1 MPHRPSLLPPL
12 LAGHRAVYL
21 LALASASLAT
31 LVSYLPPLFLR
42 SILDSGLGKIPWNLP
57 WPLTSVPS
65 VLAALLGA
73 AALSAAL
80 SFASGF
86 GTQRAA
92 EGMTRSLRQKLY
104 GHIQHLPYDA
114 LSRAPTGD
122 WVQRCTSDVDTLR
135 RLAALQFPELVNNIL
150 QACWAIPI
158 LFSIHPALAW
168 FALPLLPVVLGFS
181 VYFFTQVQKTFKE
194 SDESEAR
201 LSGILQENI
210 TAVRVV
216 KAFARQDHEMERFG
230 RENAHYRTVTR
241 RVINL
246 FAFYWGTVNFL
257 SMCQV
262 GLVLVAG
269 IAFVHDGRAS
279 VGTVVMFL
287 SMTGML
293 VWPIRQLGRVLTD
306 VGKAKIA
313 WRRLREILDKP
324 VEDLGLPLDPPF
336 PWAGRI
342 EFRGVSVHREGRAI
356 LDGVSFTVE
365 AGTCA
370 ALLGPTGSGKST
382 LVHLL
387 AGLGDYEGEILLDG
401 RELRSFPKG
410 ELRRQVGLV
419 LQEPWLFA
427 QTIGENIGLAHP
439 DPRPE
444 EIVAATRVASFHDVV
459 EAFPHGYDTL
469 LGERGVTLSGGQ
481 RQRTAISQMLVRLR
495 PVLIFDDSLSA
506 VDNHTD
512 AQIRRALRDR
522 LENAWRHSPS
532 HRFDLPKDAPR
543 HSPGRRYGTLIL
555 ISHRVSTL
563 AQADLILVLEN
574 GRLVQQ
580 GRHSELVA
588 VPGLYRRMVE
598 LQSGLQREWAREGG
612 ES

>member
-1 MPHRPSLLPPL
+1 MPHRPSLVSPL

-21 LALASASLAT
+21 LALAAAALAA
-31 LVSYLPPLFLR
+31 LFSYLPPLLLR
-42 SILDSGLGKIPWNLP
+42 SILDSGLGKAAWTLP
-57 WPLTSVPS
+57 APLASVPAA
-65 VLAALLGA
+65 LAALLGA
-73 AALSAAL
+73 AVVSATL
-80 SFASGF
+80 SFTAGF

-92 EGMTRSLRQKLY
+92 EGMAQALRQKLY
-104 GHIQHLPYDA
+104 GHIQHLHYDA
-114 LSRAPTGD
+114 LSQAPTGD

-150 QACWAIPI
+150 QASWAIPI
-158 LFSIHPALAW
+158 LFFVHPTLAW
-168 FALPLLPVVLGFS
+168 FTLPLLPVVLGFS
-181 VYFFTQVQKTFKE
+181 VYFFTQVQKAFKD

-216 KAFARQDHEMERFG
+216 KAFARQDHEMDRFG
-230 RENAHYRTVTR
+230 RENAHYRRVTR
-241 RVINL
+241 KVINL

-269 IAFVHDGRAS
+269 IVFVHDGRAS

-313 WRRLREILDKP
+313 WRRLREILDQP
-324 VEDLGLPLDPPF
+324 AEDLGQTLDPPF
-336 PWAGRI
+336 PWKGRI
-342 EFRGVSVHREGRAI
+342 EFREVSVHREGRAI
-356 LDGVSFTVE
+356 LEGVSFVLE
-365 AGTCA
+365 AGKTA

-387 AGLGDYEGEILLDG
+387 AGLGDYEGQILLDG
-401 RELRSFPKG
+401 QELRTIPKL

-427 QTIGENIGLAHP
+427 KTIGENIGLAHA
-439 DPRPE
+439 DVRPE
-444 EIVAATRVASFHDVV
+444 EIVAAARVASFHDVV
-459 EAFPHGYDTL
+459 EGFPQGYDTL

-481 RQRTAISQMLVRLR
+481 RQRTAISQMLARPR

-512 AQIRRALRDR
+512 AQIRRSLRD
-522 LENAWRHSPS
+522 LSENAGGHSP
-532 HRFDLPKDAPR
+532 RDGF
-543 HSPGRRYGTLIL
+543 GTVIL
-555 ISHRVSTL
+555 ISHRLSTL
-563 AQADLILVLEN
+563 SQADVILVLEN

-580 GRHSELVA
+580 GTHGELVA

-598 LQSGLQREWAREGG
+598 LQSGLRREWALEEGG
-612 ES
+612 NE